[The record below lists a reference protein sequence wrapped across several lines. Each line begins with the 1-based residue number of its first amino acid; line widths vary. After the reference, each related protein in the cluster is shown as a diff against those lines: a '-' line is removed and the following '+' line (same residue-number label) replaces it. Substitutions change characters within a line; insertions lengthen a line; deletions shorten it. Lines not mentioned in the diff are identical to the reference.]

1 MWRTDG
7 RGTGKTRERGRGW
20 SSKDRLDN
28 TGGGRGKAEK
38 KIHFC
43 FEDVYRSKFSTM
55 DRTWLCFVT
64 WFCLQLEVR
73 ERERIGGK
81 FP

>member
-38 KIHFC
+38 KFASVSKMC
-43 FEDVYRSKFSTM
+43 TVRSS
-55 DRTWLCFVT
+55 RRW
-64 WFCLQLEVR
+64 
-73 ERERIGGK
+73 IGRGYVSLLG
-81 FP
+81 FACNWR